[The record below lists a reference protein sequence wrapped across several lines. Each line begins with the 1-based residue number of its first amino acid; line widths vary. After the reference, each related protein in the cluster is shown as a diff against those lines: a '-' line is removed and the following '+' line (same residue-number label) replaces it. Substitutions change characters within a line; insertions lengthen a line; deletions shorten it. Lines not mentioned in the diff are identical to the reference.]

1 MLNISLHKKLS
12 YNLIWGNIYTIYKK
26 YLNYSAIFV
35 SKNTLYKYKR
45 DIQIKRV
52 KAMANLNLLDLEE
65 TFNPFE
71 AKLDAASLR
80 SSLDEIDNRDIRT
93 KFKNTQDPI
102 NLAFQTIENTSLKT
116 LAKDFVKESFY
127 DFISCVK
134 DICR

>member
-1 MLNISLHKKLS
+1 
-12 YNLIWGNIYTIYKK
+12 
-26 YLNYSAIFV
+26 
-35 SKNTLYKYKR
+35 
-45 DIQIKRV
+45 
-52 KAMANLNLLDLEE
+52 MANLNLLDLEE